1 MCAPHSMGVVF
12 LLMSLVSLPTLLM
25 FYTAE
30 TDAAEQ
36 FEKTGLVGF
45 LGRTTMGQ
53 LGQGRTVCMEAGT
66 SGEAH
71 IDCGTGATIGLVEAY
86 YGNPTGSCTCPV
98 ERRPVPDCPAV
109 EDDGVCSPLDGFCF
123 LGPRRS
129 VCVCRCLGSCFEGS
143 AYMFVSVFVCAG
155 QHAVRSVFHRWA
167 LLLQLTEV
175 QRPRL
180 QRP

>member
-1 MCAPHSMGVVF
+1 MGVVF
-12 LLMSLVSLPTLLM
+12 LLMSLVTLPTLLM

-129 VCVCRCLGSCFEGS
+129 VCV
-143 AYMFVSVFVCAG
+143 
-155 QHAVRSVFHRWA
+155 
-167 LLLQLTEV
+167 
-175 QRPRL
+175 
-180 QRP
+180 

>member
-1 MCAPHSMGVVF
+1 MQGEQQYQEGSQPVFKSTLHAAAMTQSGDGEDVGSRPPITLTSGSDHSLCVCAGGELYSWGG
-12 LLMSLVSLPTLLM
+12 
-25 FYTAE
+25 
-30 TDAAEQ
+30 D
-36 FEKTGLVGF
+36 
-45 LGRTTMGQ
+45 TMGQ

-143 AYMFVSVFVCAG
+143 AYMFVSVFVCAEE
-155 QHAVRSVFHRWA
+155 
-167 LLLQLTEV
+167 LI
-175 QRPRL
+175 
-180 QRP
+180 